1 LDFSPLKNVVW
12 KKAIPYGQ
20 SSPVVA
26 RARIYLTSSEGDRL
40 FTICLDAKTGN
51 QLWQREIRPKKSQQ
65 ILHQRSSL
73 AHPVADESGV
83 VVFSPDFGL
92 AAYTPDGKDRWD
104 LALGPFKNFYGMALL
119 TDRGGRTAGAG
130 LRSAESDEPTAWLF

>member
-51 QLWQREIRPKKSQQ
+51 QL
-65 ILHQRSSL
+65 L
-73 AHPVADESGV
+73 
-83 VVFSPDFGL
+83 L
-92 AAYTPDGKDRWD
+92 AAGNPDWSCDPVCNGP
-104 LALGPFKNFYGMALL
+104 ALG
-119 TDRGGRTAGAG
+119 
-130 LRSAESDEPTAWLF
+130 